1 MTLFQSSLM
10 ASSRTSTG
18 RLIVQALIS
27 VGVAGVLV
35 ALATA
40 ARAAL
45 SAQLGV
51 VSPFMIYVAAVLVAG
66 LVRGAFCGALVM
78 LVGGLVGLR
87 LFLAPDGVAQP
98 GSMIALMVFWGVSAP
113 VLVTANELRVQLS
126 RAMARLSAALD
137 RNGRVA

>member
-1 MTLFQSSLM
+1 MALIQSEPMAAPRPSLG
-10 ASSRTSTG
+10 SLVSE
-18 RLIVQALIS
+18 ALIS
-27 VGVAGVLV
+27 LVVAVVLV

-45 SAQLGV
+45 SSQLGLL
-51 VSPFMIYVAAVLVAG
+51 SPFMIYVAAVLVAG
-66 LVRGAFCGALVM
+66 LVRGAFCGAVVM
-78 LVGGLVGLR
+78 LGGGLLGLR
-87 LFLAPDGVAQP
+87 LFLSPDGVAAP

-113 VLVTANELRVQLS
+113 VLVTANELRVQLT

>member
-51 VSPFMIYVAAVLVAG
+51 LSPFMIYVAAVLVAG